1 MKRLPVLVFS
11 VALAGCGTQTAPE
24 VSRNSND
31 LISTV
36 GMQTFPNA
44 ATSAVV
50 HRSNID
56 IAQEFLDLSFA
67 LESGQELTRL
77 TRFEGPISIAIS
89 PSASKNV
96 VQELD
101 RLIARLRSE
110 ANVDIYR
117 VTGNNANI
125 FIETI
130 PKKQLQSMIPTAA
143 CFVVPNVSGWNDYRR
158 NRFKN
163 TVDWTQLES
172 RQKITVFMPND
183 IALQES
189 RDCLHEEIA
198 QALGPVNDLYRLP
211 DSVYNDDNFNISLT
225 AYDMLILKAFYSPEI
240 RNGMSKTQVASVL
253 PQILAR
259 LNPVGQA
266 LPAANLQKT
275 SKDWVRAIATALG
288 PKTSTSKRRSAAFRA
303 VQIAQSKGYNDHRLG
318 FAYFAR
324 AQISLHNDPR
334 LAASDF
340 GQAYSIFR
348 TLFGPSDIHTAQ
360 AAVQMASLA
369 ISAGKYDDALG
380 YLNDSIPAARKSQNA
395 SLLFSLLAM
404 KSEVYD
410 GLGRYAD
417 AKTLKQEAISWAH
430 YGIGSRSEVS
440 RRLQQVAA
448 LRPRIS
454 TKGFY

>member
-1 MKRLPVLVFS
+1 
-11 VALAGCGTQTAPE
+11 
-24 VSRNSND
+24 
-31 LISTV
+31 
-36 GMQTFPNA
+36 
-44 ATSAVV
+44 
-50 HRSNID
+50 
-56 IAQEFLDLSFA
+56 
-67 LESGQELTRL
+67 L
-77 TRFEGPISIAIS
+77 TRFEGPGSIAIT
-89 PSASKNV
+89 PSAPAHV
-96 VQELD
+96 VRELD
-101 RLIARLRSE
+101 RLIARLRTEAGVNIRRISE
-110 ANVDIYR
+110 
-117 VTGNNANI
+117 GNANI
-125 FIETI
+125 YVETI

-143 CFVVPNVSGWNDYRR
+143 CFVVPNVSGWADYRR

-172 RQKITVFMPND
+172 REKITVFMPND
-183 IALQES
+183 IAPQES

-211 DSVYNDDNFNISLT
+211 DSVYNDDNFNIALT
-225 AYDMLILKAFYSPEI
+225 SYDMLILKAYYSPEI
-240 RNGMSKTQVASVL
+240 RNGMSKSQVASIL
-253 PQILAR
+253 PGLLAR

-266 LPAANLQKT
+266 LPAAHLQQT
-275 SKDWVRAIATALG
+275 SKDWVRAIETTLG
-288 PKTSTSKRRSAAFRA
+288 PNASSAKRRSAAFRA
-303 VQIAQSKGYNDHRLG
+303 VRIAKTKGYNDHRLG

-324 AQISLHNDPR
+324 AQISMRNDPR

-369 ISAGKYDDALG
+369 ISSGKYDDALG
-380 YLNDSIPAARKSQNA
+380 YLNDSIPAARKSQNG

-417 AKTLKQEAISWAH
+417 AQTLKQEAISWAY
-430 YGIGSRSEVS
+430 YGLGSRSEVS
-440 RRLQQVAA
+440 RRLEQVAA